1 MYECGGG
8 GGVVMHKVNNM
19 LYIHTKRRI
28 LKISRIWE
36 GTTFVFVVHWIF
48 TWFLYEFMM
57 KPVSSSCSL
66 FSSVLSCRRKEK
78 KTEKEF
84 CWLWQETRMTRTGDT
99 MWCVDDDSYAD
110 DDVDK
115 LIRTKKYRACI
126 TQIRHNWVVCV
137 CILYPLKK
145 LMIMSRVDN
154 L

>member
-36 GTTFVFVVHWIF
+36 GTTFVFVVQWIF

-84 CWLWQETRMTRTGDT
+84 CWLWQETRMTRTEIRCDVLMMIAMLT
-99 MWCVDDDSYAD
+99 MMLINWLEQKSIVHASH
-110 DDVDK
+110 K
-115 LIRTKKYRACI
+115 LGIIELFVFVFCI
-126 TQIRHNWVVCV
+126 H
-137 CILYPLKK
+137 
-145 LMIMSRVDN
+145 
-154 L
+154 